1 MSLLA
6 IIARTALG
14 LLSPAPA
21 QAAPAGAPAAATVPA
36 PVPARVVQSAV
47 LMAAPAAPSAP
58 AEVVDRVQQFYAGI
72 KQVTASFR
80 QAVTNNTFGST
91 KTSDGTVWIMKPG
104 KMRWDYLD
112 KKKDPANKA
121 KEIVEVKKSFIS
133 NGASLYVVEHDNK
146 QVVKKNLQQDLMP
159 VAVSFLYGKGDLK
172 AEFSSEI
179 DQSGKYGEK
188 EDVVL
193 KLTPKQP
200 SAQYK
205 NLFLVVSPKDFH
217 VSQSVIVDSS
227 NNVNHFRFYA
237 PDFEKPIK
245 DSYFEF
251 DERSV
256 KNYRVIDADA
266 SKDGIA
272 GALVPPAPAPGT
284 AKAPPP
290 VPPPPPT
297 KAPATKP

>member
-6 IIARTALG
+6 ILTRTALG
-14 LLSPAPA
+14 L
-21 QAAPAGAPAAATVPA
+21 APAAA
-36 PVPARVVQSAV
+36 
-47 LMAAPAAPSAP
+47 LGAAPASPASPPVAARGTAHIVPSVPLLAAPGIPATAP
-58 AEVVDRVQQFYAGI
+58 EIVDRVQQFYAGI
-72 KQVTASFR
+72 KQVTAQFR

-112 KKKDPANKA
+112 KRKDPGNPG

-133 NGASLYVVEHDNK
+133 NGSYLYVVEHDNK

-159 VAVSFLYGKGDLK
+159 VAVSFLYGKGDLR
-172 AEFSSEI
+172 AEFNAEI
-179 DQSGKYGEK
+179 DKTGKYGEK
-188 EDVVL
+188 DDIVL
-193 KLTPKQP
+193 RLTPKQP

-205 NLFLVVSPKDFH
+205 NLYLVVSPKDFH

-227 NNVNHFRFYA
+227 SNVNQFRFFA

-266 SKDGIA
+266 SKDGLA
-272 GALVPPAPAPGT
+272 GTGALVPPA
-284 AKAPPP
+284 APPK
-290 VPPPPPT
+290 PPAKP
-297 KAPATKP
+297 PATKP